1 MDATPLETVRKM
13 AELARLDVS
22 DKEAEALAR
31 DFTSTLAHFRVLSEL
46 DLGAHASGTADSS
59 ARNTVGGR
67 LRQDLPR
74 PALRPEQA
82 LANAPERVDDFY
94 RVPKTVGGAE

>member
-1 MDATPLETVRKM
+1 MEPTPLETVRKM
-13 AELARLDVS
+13 AELARLDIAEN
-22 DKEAEALAR
+22 EAVHLAR

-46 DLGAHASGTADSS
+46 DLGAVPTPGTAR
-59 ARNTVGGR
+59 ANVGGR
-67 LRQDLPR
+67 MRSDEPSPPL
-74 PALRPEQA
+74 APERA